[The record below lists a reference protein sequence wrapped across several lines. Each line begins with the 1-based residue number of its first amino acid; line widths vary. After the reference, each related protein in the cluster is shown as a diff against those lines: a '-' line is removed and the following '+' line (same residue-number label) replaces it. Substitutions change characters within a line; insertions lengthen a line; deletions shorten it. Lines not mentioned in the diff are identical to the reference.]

1 MRSDKLD
8 KLKEKACSN
17 PKKIILPESYEPRI
31 IKAAKRVID
40 EGIAE
45 LVFLGDKK
53 KLEKRASEFSLDLS
67 NIEIVDYL
75 KSDDFDRFSE
85 KYYQLRKHSGVTR
98 QQAQSIIK
106 NPIFYAAMMLRE
118 DKVDGFVAGSINTSG
133 DVAKAAL
140 HCLGVDK
147 NIGTVSSAFLILVP
161 DCKYGEDGLFIF
173 ADCGVVPNPSSKQ
186 LSNIAISTADMTR
199 QVLSIEPK
207 IAMLSY
213 STHSSAEG
221 HLIDKVTEATEIV
234 RQKRPDILID
244 GELQVDAALVPEVAK
259 LKSPESKLAGSA
271 NVLIFPNLEAGN
283 ISYKLVQRL
292 AKARAV
298 GPLLQGLN
306 KPCSDLS
313 RGCSTEDVVD
323 AIIVTVIRAQK
334 NT

>member
-1 MRSDKLD
+1 
-8 KLKEKACSN
+8 
-17 PKKIILPESYEPRI
+17 
-31 IKAAKRVID
+31 
-40 EGIAE
+40 
-45 LVFLGDKK
+45 
-53 KLEKRASEFSLDLS
+53 
-67 NIEIVDYL
+67 
-75 KSDDFDRFSE
+75 
-85 KYYQLRKHSGVTR
+85 
-98 QQAQSIIK
+98 
-106 NPIFYAAMMLRE
+106 
-118 DKVDGFVAGSINTSG
+118 
-133 DVAKAAL
+133 
-140 HCLGVDK
+140 
-147 NIGTVSSAFLILVP
+147 
-161 DCKYGEDGLFIF
+161 
-173 ADCGVVPNPSSKQ
+173 
-186 LSNIAISTADMTR
+186 MTR